1 MMNGP
6 NTAFWAMPTKALL
19 LSLQASQE
27 GLTQEEAVERLAR
40 FGPNEL
46 KPKKRSGH
54 FSLFFSQFKS
64 PIVLILI
71 FAAGLSF
78 FLHDP
83 ADALI
88 ILAIVLISGTLGFSQ
103 GRHGCRGL

>member
-1 MMNGP
+1 
-6 NTAFWAMPTKALL
+6 MPTKDLL
-19 LSLQASQE
+19 LSLQTTHE

-46 KPKKRSGH
+46 RPKKRSGD

-88 ILAIVLISGTLGFSQ
+88 ILAIVLISGTLGFWQEPNCS
-103 GRHGCRGL
+103 RGS